1 MSTIFGKFPG
11 LQKRAA
17 EHEKRRRLA
26 LFRQNYIAD
35 VPVDLEALPQYRN
48 EFFPRSGPLPW
59 IDQPN
64 ALAILEEK
72 VSAQVIAPADAKI
85 CEGLIVDG
93 YYIARNLVE
102 PDVLDAV
109 WQCYEQALEDKVVS
123 VKPEVHGDGDRLP
136 GRLLDPHLM
145 IPEVRELLW
154 RPEILRVTNL
164 LFGRETVPFQT
175 IIGHKSSQQLPHS
188 DAIHMTTYPLGFLLA
203 AWIAFEDVHP
213 DSGPLVY
220 YPKSHRLL
228 PYLLSAN
235 VGIEM
240 MEFKTNP
247 SIYNER
253 YERRVKQYLDDFDLQ
268 PVPFCGRKGDVLFW
282 HANLVHGGSRRD
294 DLKHSR
300 KALVCH
306 YFAKGAF
313 TYHDLS
319 GNASRLHRNG
329 LYSDL
334 ANDGPSANI
343 GHTSPSKA
351 HAFFD
356 MILGS
361 KWLSIRAK
369 IIPLKT
375 TYFSAEMKEK
385 GMSKPAKK
393 MQGTTAYPSPDFGRI
408 EALPASIYE
417 GPTRMMYRIWSRGDA
432 NSLLRVE
439 ADGIV
444 RNVAPQDSVDVVG
457 TKISISS
464 KSGDAFCEYQFLGR
478 DE

>member
-11 LQKRAA
+11 FQKRAA
-17 EHEKRRRLA
+17 EREKRRRLA
-26 LFRQNYIAD
+26 LFRKNYFAD

-59 IDQPN
+59 IDQPD
-64 ALAILEEK
+64 ALATLEQK
-72 VSAQVIAPADAKI
+72 VSARSIDPSDAEI
-85 CEGLIVDG
+85 CRGLIVDG
-93 YYIARNLVE
+93 YYIAKNLIE
-102 PDVLDAV
+102 PDVLDTA
-109 WQCYEQALEDKVVS
+109 WQSYEMALEDKVVS
-123 VKPEVHGDGDRLP
+123 VKPEVHGDGDKFP
-136 GRLLDPHLM
+136 GRLLDPHLK
-145 IPEVRELLW
+145 IPQIRELLW
-154 RPEILRVTNL
+154 RPEILRITNL

-203 AWIAFEDVHP
+203 AWIAFEDVHA

-220 YPKSHRLL
+220 YPKSHKLL
-228 PYLLSAN
+228 PSLLSAD

-240 MEFKTNP
+240 MEFKASS

-253 YERRVKQYLDDFDLQ
+253 YERRVKQYLDDLDLR
-268 PVPFCGRKGDVLFW
+268 PVPFCARKGDVLFW
-282 HANLVHGGSRRD
+282 HANLVHGGLRRN

-334 ANDGPSANI
+334 ADDGPTAGK
-343 GHTSPSKA
+343 GHTSPGKDRT
-351 HAFFD
+351 FID

-361 KWLSIRAK
+361 KWLNIRTRVK
-369 IIPLKT
+369 
-375 TYFSAEMKEK
+375 YFSAEMKEK
-385 GMSKPAKK
+385 EMAKPAKRI
-393 MQGTTAYPSPDFGRI
+393 QGTTVHPNPDFGRI
-408 EALPASIYE
+408 ETLPAIIYE
-417 GPTRMMYRIWSRGDA
+417 GPTRMMYRVWSRGES

-444 RNVAPQDSVDVVG
+444 RNVTPSDSVDVVG

-464 KSGDAFCEYQFLGR
+464 KSGDASCEYQFLGR
-478 DE
+478 DQ